1 MSALATAR
9 PAEADLAERPQTERP
24 AMTLFEPEGATLED
38 EILGVWEALSAG
50 ATAEC
55 PVCEGALSVHGCA
68 RCGSELS

>member
-1 MSALATAR
+1 MK
-9 PAEADLAERPQTERP
+9 
-24 AMTLFEPEGATLED
+24 LFEPEGATLED

-68 RCGSELS
+68 RCGAELS